1 MNVSKN
7 IKGLTLKIGGDTT
20 GLSKALNDVNKSSR
34 DIQKELREVDK
45 LLKFN
50 PGNTEL
56 MAQKQK
62 LLGDQVG
69 VTREKLDKLREAEK
83 QVQEQFDRGEIR
95 EDQYRAFQR
104 EIVETESKLKH
115 YEKQL
120 SAVADTK
127 RTLADRLTDVSN
139 KLSVAG
145 RRMQDVGGTL
155 SKGVTAPIL
164 AAGAGLVALAT
175 KAGQAADR
183 ILDLNA
189 ITGMST
195 DAIQEWQHVATIAGV
210 ETEAMTKAVEG
221 LITRIPQLEAEGGK
235 ATEAMSKLGLS
246 YDELRNLSPD
256 EQIDTLIKGLS
267 AMEDPM
273 ERNAA
278 GAALFGGAWKDIA
291 PILGMTADQIEA
303 AKNEAHDLGRVLSED
318 SLNSAN
324 DFRVAMDKLKET
336 FKAAGLQLGADL
348 APMLSET
355 FVPLIEEKVIPAL
368 SKMIEVIGNVVE
380 WFANLSPGAQK
391 AVGAM
396 VAIAAAVGPVLVI
409 LGKLAG
415 AVSAIIGLFG
425 AGGAAAGVGG
435 TLVAAFTVITGPIGL
450 AIAAVT
456 ALIAIGVALYKNWD
470 TVKAAAAAF
479 GDYIKSKFQE
489 VKESITRPVEQA
501 MDVLRNLNLYEI
513 GKNIIGGLIKGIENM
528 IGKVKETIG
537 KVADTVKRGVTNA
550 LGIQSP
556 SRVMMGYGEDTA
568 KGFAMG
574 IENMLKTVSSQT
586 AALAGAATDGVGGG
600 GGSVAAAGAVSYNSP
615 ISIQNMVVRDDQ
627 DINRIARELYLLQ
640 RRQNRGV

>member
-20 GLSKALNDVNKSSR
+20 GLSKALSDVNKSSR
-34 DIQKELREVDK
+34 DIQRELREVDK

-139 KLSVAG
+139 KMSVAG
-145 RRMQDVGGTL
+145 KRMQDVGGTL

-164 AAGAGLVALAT
+164 TAGAGLVALAT

-183 ILDLNA
+183 ILDLSA

-221 LITRIPQLEAEGGK
+221 LVTRIPQLEAEGGK

-256 EQIDTLIKGLS
+256 EQIDTLIKGLA

-291 PILGMTADQIEA
+291 PILGMTADEIED

-318 SLNSAN
+318 SLNNAN

-355 FVPLIEEKVIPAL
+355 FVPLIEGKVIPAL

-380 WFANLSPGAQK
+380 WFTNLSPGAQK

-489 VKESITRPVEQA
+489 VKESITRPIEQA

-528 IGKVKETIG
+528 IGKVRETIG
-537 KVADTVKRGVTNA
+537 NVADTVKRGVTSA

-586 AALAGAATDGVGGG
+586 AALAGAATDGIGGG